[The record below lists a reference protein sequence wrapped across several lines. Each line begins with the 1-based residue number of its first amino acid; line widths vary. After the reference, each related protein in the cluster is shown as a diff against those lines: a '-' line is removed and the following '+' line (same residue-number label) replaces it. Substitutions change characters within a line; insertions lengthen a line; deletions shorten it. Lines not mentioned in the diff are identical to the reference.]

1 MKHARLAKN
10 ITVEQAAHATKI
22 RAERIRDLEVDDFT
36 NFPNLTYAKGFL
48 VIYAKYLGVDVS
60 DFTGTLVGARNVG
73 VEDYEYLQKAAPRSD
88 VSTRPTTKSSPWP
101 VLLGLGMAF
110 MVIVGVFIVPKLWQ
124 IGDLDTGKASPSPSP
139 TALEEPTA
147 TPAMVAVHPPIST
160 PSPVST
166 PATPI
171 PVIRAEPVQTPA
183 PEITIATPPS
193 ATATPTPE
201 ASVEVRRAEPV
212 NPLPVATPSATP
224 APNSLITLP
233 PQH

>member
-1 MKHARLAKN
+1 MVHSVGQKLKHARLAKN

-73 VEDYEYLQKAAPRSD
+73 VEDYEYLQKASPRSD
-88 VSTRPTTKSSPWP
+88 VSTRPPTKSSPWP

-110 MVIVGVFIVPKLWQ
+110 IVIVGVFIVPKLWQ

-139 TALEEPTA
+139 AAVEEPTA
-147 TPAMVAVHPPIST
+147 TPAQVVVHT
-160 PSPVST
+160 PTPAPVQA
-166 PATPI
+166 ATPI
-171 PVIRAEPVQTPA
+171 PVIRAQPVQTPA
-183 PEITIATPPS
+183 PVITT
-193 ATATPTPE
+193 TPTPAPE

-212 NPLPVATPSATP
+212 NPVPTATP
-224 APNSLITLP
+224 AATNAPNTLITVP
-233 PQH
+233 PRT